1 MRKARDNT
9 RFFGATCVV
18 FAIMLIIIST
28 ISIINNNSSPE
39 ISSEPKAKVLTK
51 FGCLTTTLT
60 EDEFVKQQMFNR
72 KILGYEYVQCK

>member
-9 RFFGATCVV
+9 RFFGAFLIVL
-18 FAIMLIIIST
+18 AIALIV
-28 ISIINNNSSPE
+28 
-39 ISSEPKAKVLTK
+39 ISSTHIYKENLPQEPKAKVLTK

-72 KILGYEYVQCK
+72 NILGYEFVQCK